1 MPYLSIPIIEV
12 VAGGEDVQQAAFT
25 AKDELLEL
33 KVVLMNRQKQIKN
46 LGARDEGLEQKMKVI
61 DKLVGNVTIDKETAE
76 LISRG

>member
-1 MPYLSIPIIEV
+1 MKARINKKEYREEIKGMS
-12 VAGGEDVQQAAFT
+12 
-25 AKDELLEL
+25 KDELLEL

-76 LISRG
+76 LVSRG

>member
-1 MPYLSIPIIEV
+1 MKARINKKEYREEIKGMS
-12 VAGGEDVQQAAFT
+12 
-25 AKDELLEL
+25 KDELLEL